1 LLISKFLFFYTL
13 TLLGFW
19 IFYFIKYKPKI
30 IYNANNIKKDI
41 INAKSAV
48 ASVNAKPN
56 KQYLN
61 NSSAKSGF
69 LETAIKKE
77 PKTIPIPAPAPAR
90 PVVHKPAPIILGKTR
105 LKYSVQNVMTNLSIS
120 HKCFIT

>member
-1 LLISKFLFFYTL
+1 MICRKNPSKKAQGPIHYELFLIKKFLLISKFLFFYTL

-48 ASVNAKPN
+48 ASVNAKHN

-61 NSSAKSGF
+61 NSLTTGS
-69 LETAIKKE
+69 L
-77 PKTIPIPAPAPAR
+77 
-90 PVVHKPAPIILGKTR
+90 
-105 LKYSVQNVMTNLSIS
+105 
-120 HKCFIT
+120 C